1 MPTSSTVRLIRWA
14 AGALA
19 AVVLVLVGVW
29 LGGRGAD
36 HPGPAAATSAP
47 GSATA
52 TTTDPPSPSS
62 ATTPTAEPGDDNTT
76 PATYDSACGLSGG
89 TTELL
94 THAPSDVTWRNDDG
108 WYFPVSPSAG
118 PGTGSSCFA
127 RTPAGALLAGYT
139 ISMLVDGLADDFA
152 RVVTDQTVPGVGQT
166 VRLGQGALEKPT
178 TVVIPKGF
186 VLDRYTNDEATMSFY
201 LRTAGQDVTCSFSVQ
216 WYENDWRLKLQQNGN
231 TPGGCIAAP
240 PIQFTPWGP

>member
-1 MPTSSTVRLIRWA
+1 MPTSSTVNLIRWA
-14 AGALA
+14 AEAAA
-19 AVVLVLVGVW
+19 AVLLVLVGVW
-29 LGGRGAD
+29 LGGRGAN
-36 HPGPAAATSAP
+36 HPEPAAATSWSP
-47 GSATA
+47 TSASSTI
-52 TTTDPPSPSS
+52 TDPPPP
-62 ATTPTAEPGDDNTT
+62 APTTPGPGDENTT
-76 PATYDSACGLSGG
+76 PATYASACGLSGG

-94 THAPSDVTWRNDDG
+94 TRAPSDVTWRNDGG
-108 WYFPVSPSAG
+108 WYFPLSPSAG

-186 VLDRYTNDEATMSFY
+186 VLDRYTTDEATMSFY
-201 LRTAGQDVTCSFSVQ
+201 LTTAGQDVTCSFSVQ